1 MNLSYKNN
9 FLPLFKSRLKNN
21 KIVKKSN
28 LRLFLFFLFLN
39 ELVKPKVSFEIGA
52 YDAEFSINLRKRMKD
67 IKIYAFEASKDNFE
81 HFTRARN
88 FHNKNIKYLNLAL
101 SDKTGDIDF
110 FMQDKNLDT
119 NEMYT
124 KIIPNNSLHKRKEE
138 NIQYQQ
144 IRISSETLENFALSE
159 KIDKESNSMWIDV
172 EGSNKE
178 VLKGASNILEFSEL
192 IYIEVEDKK
201 FWENQWLSEDVIK
214 FMKNYD
220 LIPIAKD
227 FEDFL
232 GQYNLIFIKEE
243 LLNKINTGFK
253 NKTLLYLA
261 SLGYSRLN
269 KSLLKL
275 FS

>member
-178 VLKGASNILEFSEL
+178 VLNGASNILEFSEL